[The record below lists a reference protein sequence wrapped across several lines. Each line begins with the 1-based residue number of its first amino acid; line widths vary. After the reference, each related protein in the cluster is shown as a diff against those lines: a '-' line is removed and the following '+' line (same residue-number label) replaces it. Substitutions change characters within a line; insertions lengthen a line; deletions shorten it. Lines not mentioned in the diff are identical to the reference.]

1 MYKKSKL
8 SGNEKIS
15 LPKTAQDVMN
25 TSCQTVSKQA
35 AVSTQPKSLQ
45 VILKPATVSTRQ
57 KGKILSYSFHIVLK
71 YFKIVI

>member
-25 TSCQTVSKQA
+25 TSCQNSIETSCCIDTTKIT
-35 AVSTQPKSLQ
+35 SSDIKTSCC
-45 VILKPATVSTRQ
+45 IDTT
-57 KGKILSYSFHIVLK
+57 KG
-71 YFKIVI
+71 